1 MQSDRTNARLPGFQR
16 VIPLAFRGRAVLFA
30 TSPHAAA
37 DLPAPPSTRG
47 LAFAGAAHLP
57 LQSPTM
63 DSAVPPP
70 PPVDRLARDVRKLS
84 GLLVLLVVLLL
95 PACHARPTSS
105 LRDSAAVLAEHA
117 PTDRSF
123 AFAGGSMEFLD
134 PARIA
139 ETAGHHLMM
148 NVFEGLYVYNRGDG
162 PPVPSMAQS
171 REVTPDGLTWTFHL
185 RPGVTWSDGKP
196 LTAQDFVWSWR
207 RVLDPKTASRAA
219 QLLWFIAGAQAF
231 NEGAVTDPE
240 TVAVHALDDHTLQ
253 VKLKNPTPFFDQ
265 LLCEMPYVVT
275 PRHTVEQ
282 WGDHWTDPAHIVSN
296 GPFLLAD
303 HQPRKISVLKKNPR
317 YWDAGSVWLEKA
329 TIFHTESEQTAFD
342 WYEVGKTQWHGDVSL
357 PLDKVPALRDQG
369 RVDFRTDPKL
379 CSYYFSMR
387 VDRPPFDDPRVRRAV
402 AMAIDKERLA
412 LHVLKGGQPVAT
424 GGVPD
429 LFVKT
434 HGYHV
439 LPGDPFDPEKARA
452 LLAEAGHPRGLG
464 LPPIELYYNT
474 GEGHRV
480 IAEYVQRNLQENL
493 GVRVQLANMEWGTL
507 LKTLLSGQF
516 SIGRS
521 SWCADYPDPL
531 TFLEVFQSDSKANYS
546 GYKSK
551 EYDGVLD
558 AIKAEPDPQKRNG
571 LLRRAEEILLRDLP
585 LLPMYHYTWSYLVKP
600 YVLGY
605 EQHMQD
611 QHPLKYIRY
620 ATPEELQRIRKGE
633 AIHLPP
639 IEIPMGVR

>member
-1 MQSDRTNARLPGFQR
+1 MTLA
-16 VIPLAFRGRAVLFA
+16 PLKPDCLAPRRPEHNGA
-30 TSPHAAA
+30 T
-37 DLPAPPSTRG
+37 
-47 LAFAGAAHLP
+47 
-57 LQSPTM
+57 
-63 DSAVPPP
+63 
-70 PPVDRLARDVRKLS
+70 
-84 GLLVLLVVLLL
+84 LLGMAVVLTVCLA
-95 PACHARPTSS
+95 ACHGKPKPN
-105 LRDSAAVLAEHA
+105 LRDSALVLAES
-117 PTDRSF
+117 PPQDRSF

-148 NVFEGLYVYNRGDG
+148 NVFDGLYIYNRGDG

-171 REVTPDGLTWTFHL
+171 REVSPDGLTWTFHL
-185 RPGVTWSDGKP
+185 RPGLTWSDGKP
-196 LTAQDFVWSWR
+196 LTARDFVWSWL
-207 RVLDPKTASRAA
+207 RVLDPKTASRSA

-231 NEGAVTDPE
+231 NEGASTDPAH
-240 TVAVHALDDHTLQ
+240 VAIRALDDLTLQ
-253 VKLKNPTPFFDQ
+253 VKLANPTPFFEQ
-265 LLCEMPYVVT
+265 LLCEMPYVPT
-275 PRHTVEQ
+275 PRHAVEA
-282 WGDHWTDPAHIVSN
+282 WGEQWTDPAHIVSN
-296 GPFLLAD
+296 GPFVLAD
-303 HQPRKISVLKKNPR
+303 HQSRKISVLTKNPR
-317 YWDAGSVWLEKA
+317 YWDAASVWLEKA
-329 TIFHTESEQTAFD
+329 TIFHTDSDQTAFD
-342 WYEVGKTQWHGDVSL
+342 WYEVGKTQWHGDVAL
-357 PLDKVPALRDQG
+357 PMDKVPALMDQG

-402 AMAIDKERLA
+402 ALAIDKERLA
-412 LHVLKGGQPVAT
+412 LHVLKGGQMVAT

-439 LPGDPFDPEKARA
+439 LAGEPFNPEKARE
-452 LLAEAGHPRGLG
+452 LLAEAGHPRGIG
-464 LPPIELYYNT
+464 LAPIELYYNT

-531 TFLEVFQSDSKANYS
+531 TFLEVFQSESKANYS

-551 EYDGVLD
+551 EYDAVLD
-558 AIKAEPDPQKRNG
+558 AIKAEVDMTKRNL
-571 LLRRAEEILLRDLP
+571 LLRRAEEILARDLP

-605 EQHMQD
+605 ERHMQD

-620 ATPEELQRIRKGE
+620 ATPEELVQIRAGQP
-633 AIHLPP
+633 IHLPP
-639 IEIPMGVR
+639 IPVDSKGVQ